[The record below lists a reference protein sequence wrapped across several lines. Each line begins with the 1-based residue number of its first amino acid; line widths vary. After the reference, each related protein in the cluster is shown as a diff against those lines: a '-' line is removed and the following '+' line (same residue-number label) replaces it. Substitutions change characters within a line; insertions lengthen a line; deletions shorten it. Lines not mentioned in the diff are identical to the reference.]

1 MLLENL
7 VDSCILLKE
16 GLIDF
21 CIELF
26 SRILDYLKDTVEHLI
41 LAGLIYLLTC
51 ILLYWCIKVFG
62 IMNFNRE
69 PRNSKRIL
77 FVIAHPDDECM
88 FFGPTILYFT
98 RKEDCAVYILCLST
112 GRNYGMGMTRRQE
125 LYKSCDELGIPP
137 QNIMIHNHTL
147 LPDDMDVRWP
157 TDVISDIV
165 LNYLETF
172 SITTLVTFD
181 RYGVSLHN
189 NHCSIY
195 YAVANLILD
204 HKLPRGCGVYVLDS
218 TNIIRKYWLFM
229 DIPLSFILSRF
240 RFMVN
245 VTDRIII
252 QKAMKKHVSQLKWFR
267 CLYMCFSRYMLINTL
282 QQMNLVDIE
291 LDLDIED

>member
-1 MLLENL
+1 MLLKNL
-7 VDSCILLKE
+7 VVRCILLKQYF
-16 GLIDF
+16 IDF
-21 CIELF
+21 CTELF
-26 SRILDYLKDTVEHLI
+26 SSILDYLKDTVEHLI
-41 LAGLIYLLTC
+41 IAGLIYLLTC
-51 ILLYWCIKVFG
+51 IVLYWCIKVFG
-62 IMNFNRE
+62 IINFNRE

-98 RKEDCAVYILCLST
+98 KKEDCTVYILCLST
-112 GRNYGMGMTRRQE
+112 GRNYGMGVTRKKE
-125 LYKSCDELGIPP
+125 LYKACNELGIPP
-137 QNIMIHNHTL
+137 QNIFIHNHTL
-147 LPDDMDVRWP
+147 LPDAMDVRWP

-165 LNYLETF
+165 LNYIERF

-218 TNIIRKYWLFM
+218 TNIIRKYWLLM
-229 DIPLSFILSRF
+229 DIPLSFIFSRF
-240 RFMVN
+240 RFMVDIA
-245 VTDRIII
+245 DRSLIH
-252 QKAMKKHVSQLKWFR
+252 KAMKKHASQIKWFR
-267 CLYMCFSRYMLINTL
+267 CLYMYFSRYMLINTL

-291 LDLDIED
+291 LDLEIED